1 MGSPFWGVHA
11 VMSADFCIIALFFM
25 RQSFIENFL
34 TGANHMSKLQRVYKA
49 IRKTTILSKHDARYA
64 AIRIVALASK

>member
-1 MGSPFWGVHA
+1 
-11 VMSADFCIIALFFM
+11 
-25 RQSFIENFL
+25 
-34 TGANHMSKLQRVYKA
+34 MSKLQRVYKA